1 MPCRLITWFRWF
13 QFGAMTTLMFD
24 MLNCLYVLGYDH
36 TARDASSWFAWHS
49 WWVHHH
55 IYSTQAAVPFV
66 PAFSP
71 TPQQHQPAGHTLPQP
86 MQPPCATAAFAQ
98 PFSLQL
104 NNNNT
109 SLWDTPSHNQRKHHL
124 PPLRLHNLHPFTL
137 STHHITTQP
146 CQVFSH
152 LIMSCS
158 WNCKRL
164 Q

>member
-1 MPCRLITWFRWF
+1 MVSIWSNDHIDVWHVELLVRPWLRPYSPRCQQLI
-13 QFGAMTTLMFD
+13 
-24 MLNCLYVLGYDH
+24 CL
-36 TARDASSWFAWHS
+36 HS
-49 WWVHHH
+49 WWVRHH

-66 PAFSP
+66 PAVSP
-71 TPQQHQPAGHTLPQP
+71 TPQQHQLAGHTLPQP

-104 NNNNT
+104 NNNT
-109 SLWDTPSHNQRKHHL
+109 SLWDTPSHNQCKHHL

-137 STHHITTQP
+137 SAHHITTQP